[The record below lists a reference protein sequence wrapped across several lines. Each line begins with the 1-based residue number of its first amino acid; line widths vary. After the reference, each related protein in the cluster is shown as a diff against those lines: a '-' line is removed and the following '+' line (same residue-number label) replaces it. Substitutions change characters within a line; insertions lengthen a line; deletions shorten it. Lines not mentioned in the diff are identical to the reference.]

1 MPDGT
6 QGKEIESH
14 GEGSVNEFPEKP
26 RSLEILQGVI
36 ITSGQVDREVRV
48 FASINSGLA
57 V

>member
-1 MPDGT
+1 MPDRT

-26 RSLEILQGVI
+26 RGLEILQGVI
-36 ITSGQVDREVRV
+36 ITTGQVDREVRA